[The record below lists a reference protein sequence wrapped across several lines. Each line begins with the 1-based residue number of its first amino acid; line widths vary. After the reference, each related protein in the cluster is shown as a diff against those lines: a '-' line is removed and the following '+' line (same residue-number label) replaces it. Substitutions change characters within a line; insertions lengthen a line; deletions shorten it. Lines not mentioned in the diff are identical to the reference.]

1 MKFCIGVWLI
11 NNVVMVSG
19 GQQRDN
25 ISILLEIPFRL
36 PLLITLSRI
45 PCAIQ
50 GPYWLLILNR
60 AVCTCPG
67 EGNGDRIVREFGI
80 DLYTP
85 SFSCISSS
93 PYYWLQLYELQ
104 RLYLP
109 LTFLLVEEGD
119 WFFSRY
125 CLPDAKILSIL
136 QKLIQ
141 FILRLMWT
149 QTVQTQNKTTS
160 IASWNTPPTGR
171 IVTFRHCILSL
182 EICPKLLNSLALGM
196 RFPGDSVVKNPPADA
211 GDSGDSGLINPRE
224 EETTTHS
231 SIPAGKSPWTEEP
244 GGL

>member
-1 MKFCIGVWLI
+1 MYMYLFSLTCLSH
-11 NNVVMVSG
+11 SG
-19 GQQRDN
+19 CH
-25 ISILLEIPFRL
+25 
-36 PLLITLSRI
+36 ITLSRI

-125 CLPDAKILSIL
+125 CLPDAKIFSIL

>member
-1 MKFCIGVWLI
+1 MYMYLFSLTCLSHPGCHIA
-11 NNVVMVSG
+11 
-19 GQQRDN
+19 
-25 ISILLEIPFRL
+25 
-36 PLLITLSRI
+36 LSRV

-67 EGNGDRIVREFGI
+67 EGYGDRIVREFGI
-80 DLYTP
+80 DLYIP

-109 LTFLLVEEGD
+109 LNFLLVEEGD

-149 QTVQTQNKTTS
+149 QTQSKRKIKPPRLLRETRHLLAELSHFATVFSVLKFVQNCWT
-160 IASWNTPPTGR
+160 
-171 IVTFRHCILSL
+171 LSL
-182 EICPKLLNSLALGM
+182 WEW
-196 RFPGDSVVKNPPADA
+196 DSQVT
-211 GDSGDSGLINPRE
+211 R
-224 EETTTHS
+224 
-231 SIPAGKSPWTEEP
+231 W
-244 GGL
+244 